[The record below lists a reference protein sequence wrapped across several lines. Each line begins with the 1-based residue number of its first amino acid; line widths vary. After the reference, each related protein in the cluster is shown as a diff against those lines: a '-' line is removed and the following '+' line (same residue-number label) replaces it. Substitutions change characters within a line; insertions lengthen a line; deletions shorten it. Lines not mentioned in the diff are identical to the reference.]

1 MKKLLLA
8 AVLTAASFALV
19 SCEADALSDST
30 PQLEQVHADA
40 LGENPPV
47 VGDPAPGEGPGDDV
61 IIIIPPKKP

>member
-19 SCEADALSDST
+19 SCEADALADST

-40 LGENPPV
+40 LGEPPLL
-47 VGDPAPGEGPGDDV
+47 
-61 IIIIPPKKP
+61 